1 MGSEDVTQ
9 SGPGPSSSPAAAA
22 GQAALGALVT
32 AAVNAAKPGS
42 HSSEL
47 KVTIVGIVATAVV
60 AGLHVFAAVPGP
72 WMIPAAI
79 ASAGIAVGSYAYAQ
93 SRGNVKAAALAA
105 ATSVAYAA
113 AKQVAPAPAPDE
125 GADAARLDAG

>member
-9 SGPGPSSSPAAAA
+9 SGPGPSSSAAAA
-22 GQAALGALVT
+22 GQAALGALVA
-32 AAVNAAKPGS
+32 AAVNAAKPGG

-47 KVTIVGIVATAVV
+47 KVTIAGILATAIV

-72 WMIPAAI
+72 WMVPAAI

-105 ATSVAYAA
+105 ATSVATAA
-113 AKQVAPAPAPDE
+113 VRQYVPAQAAPLDDVPT
-125 GADAARLDAG
+125 LDAG